1 MSAAAVHELVEQ
13 VKDLPEDDRQ
23 LFDEL
28 LVRLEE
34 EEWKREAGKAR
45 RLARER
51 GIDQGPARDLRRLR
65 LNQFGSLPP
74 ATKKNGLDHAAPPSR
89 WTTRT

>member
-1 MSAAAVHELVEQ
+1 MSAAAVHELVDR
-13 VKDLPEDDRQ
+13 VKQLPEKERQ

-34 EEWKREAGKAR
+34 EEWRREAGKAR

-51 GIDQGPARDLRRLR
+51 GIDQEAIDRAVADIRY
-65 LNQFGSLPP
+65 GS
-74 ATKKNGLDHAAPPSR
+74 
-89 WTTRT
+89 